1 MKISELIRKYHQE
14 KTPVFING
22 MGVGKVS
29 RLEEDFI
36 SFEIVNENEKN
47 LSKETMHIPLGR
59 IDAIS
64 EGGKEVP
71 KSEEDKSMEN
81 ALEDL

>member
-1 MKISELIRKYHQE
+1 MKMSDLIRKYQQE

-22 MGVGKVS
+22 MGVGKIS

-36 SFEIVNENEKN
+36 SFEIVNQNENN
-47 LSKETMHIPLGR
+47 LSKETMNIPIGR
-59 IDAIS
+59 IDSIS
-64 EGGKEVP
+64 EGGKEVQ